1 MLTSI
6 SSLDSKVA
14 IVTGSSQ
21 GIGRAIAI
29 ELASLG
35 LKVVVNYANSK
46 AAAEEVVKDIIWNG
60 GEAIAVQANIA
71 NLEGVKK
78 LIDNTLNKFG
88 RIDILVNNAGITRDK
103 LLLRMKLD
111 DWQTVIDLN
120 LTGVFLCTQAV
131 IKTMLK
137 QKNGRII
144 NVSSIV
150 GEVGNPGQANYSAA
164 KAGILGFT
172 KSVAKEVASRG
183 ITVNAIAPGFIETN
197 MTKDLEKENVLQSI
211 PLKRLGTP
219 EEVAGLTRFL
229 AVDPSAAY
237 ITGQVI
243 NIDGGMVMN

>member
-29 ELASLG
+29 ELASLS

-46 AAAEEVVKDIIWNG
+46 AAAEEVVKDIIRNG

-71 NLEGVKK
+71 NLEDVKK

>member
-1 MLTSI
+1 
-6 SSLDSKVA
+6 LDSKVA

-46 AAAEEVVKDIIWNG
+46 AAAEEVVKDIIRNG

-71 NLEGVKK
+71 NLEDVKK

-183 ITVNAIAPGFIETN
+183 ITVNAIAPGFIKTN

>member
-71 NLEGVKK
+71 NLEDVKK

>member
-46 AAAEEVVKDIIWNG
+46 AAAEEVVKDIIRNG

-71 NLEGVKK
+71 NLEDVKK

-137 QKNGRII
+137 QKTGRII

-183 ITVNAIAPGFIETN
+183 ITVNAIAPGFIKTN

>member
-46 AAAEEVVKDIIWNG
+46 AAAEEVVKDIIRNG

-71 NLEGVKK
+71 NLEDVKK

-150 GEVGNPGQANYSAA
+150 GEVGNPGQAN
-164 KAGILGFT
+164 AGILGFT

-183 ITVNAIAPGFIETN
+183 ITVNAIAPGFIKTN

-229 AVDPSAAY
+229 AVDPSAAVRRVQP
-237 ITGQVI
+237 TGR
-243 NIDGGMVMN
+243 D

>member
-29 ELASLG
+29 ELANLG
-35 LKVVVNYANSK
+35 IKVVVNYANSK
-46 AAAEEVVKDIIWNG
+46 AAAEEVVKDIIRNG

-71 NLEGVKK
+71 NLEDVKK

-103 LLLRMKLD
+103 LLLRMKLY
-111 DWQTVIDLN
+111 DWQTIIDLN

-150 GEVGNPGQANYSAA
+150 CEVGNPGQANYSAA

>member
-46 AAAEEVVKDIIWNG
+46 AAAEEVVKDIIRNG

-71 NLEGVKK
+71 NLEDVKK

-111 DWQTVIDLN
+111 DWQTVVDLN

-183 ITVNAIAPGFIETN
+183 ITVNAIAPGFIKTN

>member
-46 AAAEEVVKDIIWNG
+46 AAAEEVVKDIIRNG

-71 NLEGVKK
+71 NLEDVKK

-183 ITVNAIAPGFIETN
+183 ITVNAIAPGFIKTN

-211 PLKRLGTP
+211 PLKRLGTQ

>member
-46 AAAEEVVKDIIWNG
+46 AAAEEVVKDIIRNG

-71 NLEGVKK
+71 NLEDVKK

-120 LTGVFLCTQAV
+120 ITGVFLCTQAV

-183 ITVNAIAPGFIETN
+183 ITVNAIAPGFIKTN

>member
-29 ELASLG
+29 ELANLG

-46 AAAEEVVKDIIWNG
+46 AAAEEVVKDIIRNG

-71 NLEGVKK
+71 NLEDVKK

>member
-46 AAAEEVVKDIIWNG
+46 AAAEEVVKDIIRNG

-71 NLEGVKK
+71 NLEDVKK

>member
-29 ELASLG
+29 ELASLV

-46 AAAEEVVKDIIWNG
+46 AAAEEVVKDIIRNG

-71 NLEGVKK
+71 NLEDVKK

>member
-46 AAAEEVVKDIIWNG
+46 AAAEEVVKDIIRNG

-71 NLEGVKK
+71 NLEDVKK

-137 QKNGRII
+137 QK
-144 NVSSIV
+144 
-150 GEVGNPGQANYSAA
+150 
-164 KAGILGFT
+164 
-172 KSVAKEVASRG
+172 
-183 ITVNAIAPGFIETN
+183 
-197 MTKDLEKENVLQSI
+197 
-211 PLKRLGTP
+211 KRT
-219 EEVAGLTRFL
+219 
-229 AVDPSAAY
+229 Y
-237 ITGQVI
+237 Y
-243 NIDGGMVMN
+243 